1 MTTRAKYQSGR
12 MATVS
17 EMVAYWSQ
25 DEDECGL
32 SVDWAEAH
40 ERCWACARKRGER
53 NLERCHIIPRA
64 LGGSNSASNLVLL
77 CSRCHKQAPN
87 VSDPS
92 SMWFWLRSRAV
103 SIYDTEWIMRGLE
116 EFERLYGRKPIWNL
130 EQTLIQENIVSL
142 VRKFKSKTIIHFGE
156 GKQNPSTVAWIFAQ
170 IENEST
176 KLGDRTAV
184 HDE

>member
-1 MTTRAKYQSGR
+1 MMTKANPQSGR
-12 MATVS
+12 MAAVS

-25 DEDECGL
+25 HEDECGL

-40 ERCWACARKRGER
+40 ERCWACARKRGKR

-64 LGGSNSASNLVLL
+64 LGGLNSAGNLVLL

-92 SMWFWLRSRAV
+92 SMWLWLRSRAV
-103 SIYDTEWIMRGLE
+103 SLYGTEWIMRDLE
-116 EFERLYGRKPIWNL
+116 EFERSYGRKPFKNL
-130 EQTLIQENIVSL
+130 EQNLIQENIISL
-142 VRKFKSKTIIHFGE
+142 IRKFKSKTIIHFGE

-170 IENEST
+170 IEKESA
-176 KLGDRTAV
+176 KLAKATV